1 MRAAVVGA
9 TGNAGTAVLR
19 ALRETAEVDSVL
31 GIARRLPDTDV
42 EPYAGCEW
50 ASIDIAA
57 STSEAEAES
66 QLEDAFAG
74 VDAVIHLAWL
84 IQPNSDREL
93 LRRVNVEGTARVA
106 RAAAAAGV
114 RHLVVASS
122 WAAYAQDKTQRLRDE
137 TWPIGG
143 IESSHY
149 SVDKVAQEKVLDEFS
164 AAHPDVVVTRLR
176 PALIFQ
182 ADAAY
187 EIQRY
192 FLNSWLPVKA
202 LDFAKPPMLPLP
214 RGLRGVQAVHA
225 DDIGRAY
232 AAAVVRRA
240 PGAFNICA
248 DDILGKQ
255 ELADIIDHGR
265 YLELPARL
273 VRAFL
278 FGGHKAKL
286 IAADEG
292 WIDMALGV
300 PMMDNAKAKS
310 ELGWEPRHTA
320 AEALKS
326 LISGMIDG
334 QGVES
339 VPLRPRDP
347 GEANMPAARGPAASG
362 AAAGDAPRVED
373 RSGGA
378 GTGVEADGDH
388 GISEEISRD
397 LLSLYLSDHL
407 TGATAGSERIERMA
421 EAYIDTPMFAQ
432 LSELAEEV
440 RLERAFLQKLI
451 HDLGLKQMP
460 YRQAVSWVGERVGRL
475 KSNGRLFSRSPMTMV
490 LEAELMR
497 SAVMG
502 KLGVWQTLE
511 ANSELLSLDPQVFVD
526 LADRTRRQ
534 AEVLDEVHEY
544 ARKRAFRE
552 DRETFTPH
560 SPDSRSEQ
568 SAEEQTEE
576 RKMMTAEPPDI
587 ATEAADESAK
597 SAPETPKDKAERP
610 GASNVSKQEQD
621 ELVDEWVDD
630 SFPTSDPPSHY

>member
-1 MRAAVVGA
+1 MRVAVVGA

-19 ALRETAEVDSVL
+19 ALGETPEVESVL
-31 GIARRLPDTDV
+31 GIARRLPDTTV
-42 EPYAGCEW
+42 EPYAGCDW

-57 STSEAEAES
+57 STTEAEAAS
-66 QLEDAFAG
+66 QLEEAFAG

-84 IQPNSDREL
+84 IQPNSDRAL

-106 RAAAAAGV
+106 RAAAQAGV
-114 RHLVVASS
+114 GHLVVASS
-122 WAAYAQDKTQRLRDE
+122 VGAYSPDKTQRLRDE
-137 TWPIGG
+137 SWPTGG
-143 IESSHY
+143 IEPSHY
-149 SVDKVAQEKVLDEFS
+149 SIDKAAQEQVLDEFS
-164 AAHPDVVVTRLR
+164 AAHSEVVVTRLR

-202 LDFAKPPMLPLP
+202 LDYAKPPVLPLP
-214 RGLRGVQAVHA
+214 KGLRGVQAVHA

-232 AAAVVRRA
+232 AAAVVA
-240 PGAFNICA
+240 KVPGAFNICA
-248 DDILGKQ
+248 DDILGRQ
-255 ELADIIDHGR
+255 ELADIVDHGR

-300 PMMDNAKAKS
+300 PMMDNSRAKS

-320 AEALKS
+320 ADALQS

-339 VPLRPRDP
+339 VPLRPKDP
-347 GEANMPAARGPAASG
+347 DEANLPSARGPAGSG
-362 AAAGDAPRVED
+362 AAAGDGPSVED

-378 GTGVEADGDH
+378 AGAGADGDS
-388 GISEEISRD
+388 GIAEEVSRD
-397 LLSLYLSDHL
+397 LLNLYLSDHL
-407 TGATAGSERIERMA
+407 TGATAGGERIERMA
-421 EAYIDTPMFAQ
+421 EAYIDTPMFAK
-432 LSELAEEV
+432 LSQLAEEI

-451 HDLGLKQMP
+451 HGLGMKQMP

-475 KSNGRLFSRSPMTMV
+475 KSNGRLLSRSPMTMV

-497 SAVMG
+497 SAVVG

-511 ANSELLSLDPQVFVD
+511 DNSELLSLDPQVFVD

-534 AEVLDEVHEY
+534 AEILDEVHEY
-544 ARKRAFRE
+544 ARKRAFRD
-552 DRETFTPH
+552 DRETFTPY
-560 SPDSRSEQ
+560 SPESRDEQ
-568 SAEEQTEE
+568 AAEEQTEE
-576 RKMMTAEPPDI
+576 RKMMTAEPPDV
-587 ATEAADESAK
+587 APEAADENTK
-597 SAPETPKDKAERP
+597 NAPETPQDKAERP
-610 GASNVSKQEQD
+610 GADNATKQEQD

-630 SFPTSDPPSHY
+630 SFPTSDPPAHY